1 MTSVAHETAGT
12 SEHSEVVRGLSAP
25 RMAGLGTACE
35 VLGDKGGIKH
45 VAALIGCSERA
56 LYDKREGHTTIS
68 NFEVRLI
75 ARELAKVAE
84 RCARVSTNLFRE
96 IGEAPSVPASK
107 GANS

>member
-1 MTSVAHETAGT
+1 MSNEAIT
-12 SEHSEVVRGLSAP
+12 SEHSEAGRTLSAP
-25 RMAGLGTACE
+25 RMAGLETACE
-35 VLGDKGGIKH
+35 VLSDRGGFKH
-45 VAALIGCSERA
+45 VAALIGCSERG
-56 LYDKREGHTTIS
+56 LYAKRMGDTTIS

-96 IGEAPSVPASK
+96 IGEAPSVPANK

>member
-1 MTSVAHETAGT
+1 
-12 SEHSEVVRGLSAP
+12 
-25 RMAGLGTACE
+25 MAGLETACE

-56 LYDKREGHTTIS
+56 LYAKREGDTTIS

-96 IGEAPSVPASK
+96 IGEEPSVPASK
-107 GANS
+107 GATHDR